1 MREGWLGD
9 DYLVFFSG
17 SEISSATDKYGF
29 ETLLPGFEVLGLR
42 GWDDLVVRD
51 GAGKCFSI
59 PTVPM
64 DPRLSRSVQ
73 IPPAQ
78 TELEQDSRCLGKI
91 KCYTKPVAFGGDP
104 GVRENRG
111 LVTHEEHL
119 KLVRFWNEKYRQP
132 NGRNVNR

>member
-29 ETLLPGFEVLGLR
+29 ETLLPGLEVLGLR

-59 PTVPM
+59 PTVPV
-64 DPRLSRSVQ
+64 DPRYLEVFKFRLLK
-73 IPPAQ
+73 

-91 KCYTKPVAFGGDP
+91 KWYTKPVAFGGDP
-104 GVRENRG
+104 GVRENCG
-111 LVTHEEHL
+111 LVTHQEHL
-119 KLVRFWNEKYRQP
+119 KLVRFWNEKYRQL
-132 NGRNVNR
+132 NGRDVNR

>member
-29 ETLLPGFEVLGLR
+29 ETLLPGFAVLGLR
-42 GWDDLVVRD
+42 GWDDFVVRD

-59 PTVPM
+59 PTAPV
-64 DPRLSRSVQ
+64 DPRFLEVFQ

-78 TELEQDSRCLGKI
+78 TELEQDSRFLGKI
-91 KCYTKPVAFGGDP
+91 KWYTKPGAFGGDP
-104 GVRENRG
+104 GIRENCVW
-111 LVTHEEHL
+111 VTHEEHV
-119 KLVRFWNEKYRQP
+119 KVVRFWNEKYREL
-132 NGRNVNR
+132 NGRDVNR